1 MITMIHTNKL
11 LVAAAGVSL
20 GALLSACPGSEPSSE
35 HCFHAQGN
43 ETCVERYG
51 DERPFCAA
59 ECGEGYSENYGC
71 VAEEPADL
79 ACYSPCGGQK
89 DANEDASCLGN
100 SDTGTDTS
108 STTDTTDSTTDTTT
122 GPGPCMANEDCT
134 DPAQPFCDDM
144 GACVDCSSTLDPD
157 AACLGADPNFPVCIE
172 GDCVQCNAA
181 DASACMGT
189 TPVCDLGTNTCIGCT
204 DHDECPDSACNL
216 ALGSCMDVGA
226 VYSVDGDGVSDYA
239 SLSLALADIGA
250 QAEITLVLH
259 ELDAQT
265 PYTGSVI
272 IDTNG
277 YVAIVAAPGENP
289 TVTGNGGNPSF
300 TIHGGSTL
308 YLARVSASGTQ
319 NGGRGVLID
328 GGSAWVQ
335 RCKVVN
341 NSGGGIVVDGG
352 GNLVLDNSF
361 VGGNVTDVA
370 ALAVADGTA
379 QVLYSTLAAGLKL
392 VVDPTALSCTMGD
405 QTTVRNSILVS
416 PAAEP
421 AVACSGATIES
432 CVLEDTTDFPNN
444 AEVAFSPTWFVNY
457 ATGDFSL
464 NTMTV
469 PAIVTTAA
477 IWQSGD
483 PTTDID
489 GDLRPTTPGT
499 PDYAGADIP

>member
-1 MITMIHTNKL
+1 MRRIPPKL
-11 LVAAAGVSL
+11 ALVVGAGFHFGL
-20 GALLSACPGSEPSSE
+20 GLGCKPEDQASE

-134 DPAQPFCDDM
+134 NPAQPFCDDM

-172 GDCVQCNAA
+172 GECVQCNAA

-250 QAEITLVLH
+250 QAEITLVFH
-259 ELDAQT
+259 EANYA
-265 PYTGSVI
+265 PESIV

-361 VGGNVTDVA
+361 VGGDISDVVALAMTSGTLEANYVTLGAGFGTSA
-370 ALAVADGTA
+370 ALTCADGVGKA
-379 QVLYSTLAAGLKL
+379 
-392 VVDPTALSCTMGD
+392 
-405 QTTVRNSILVS
+405 VRNSLLVS
-416 PAAEP
+416 RSANPEL
-421 AVACSGATIES
+421 ACPNITITES
-432 CVLEDTTDFPNN
+432 ALEMMVGSNLALGDVDTL
-444 AEVAFSPTWFVNY
+444 AWFDGY
-457 ATGDFSL
+457 GTGDFGLSDTAPPNL
-464 NTMTV
+464 
-469 PAIVTTAA
+469 ATAA